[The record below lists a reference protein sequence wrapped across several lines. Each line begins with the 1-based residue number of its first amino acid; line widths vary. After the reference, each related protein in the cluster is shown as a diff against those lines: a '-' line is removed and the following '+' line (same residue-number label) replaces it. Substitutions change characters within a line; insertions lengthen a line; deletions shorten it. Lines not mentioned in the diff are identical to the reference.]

1 MTTSDQQHRA
11 GRASARGLFLAV
23 AIAAA
28 IGTAG
33 LLAAGNAGAEDLQG
47 KLDSKKA
54 ALGDAQHKKGVLTT
68 TIDNYNNKIDTL
80 TGQVASLRN
89 REAVV
94 RADLRAA
101 QSRLNDEQDNLR
113 IQRVRLERSLKVL
126 RQRLIAIYK
135 TGQPDA
141 LTVVLESDGYNDLL
155 QRSEYLSRI
164 QEQDSS
170 IVGNV
175 RDLRNQA
182 KDTVDRIK
190 GVRNEIAAKK
200 RELERTK
207 GELVQRKDELA
218 SARSHS
224 QQLLGKTKDH
234 IDKLDNDVS
243 DIEGKIQ
250 KQLMAA
256 SGYAPLPAG
265 PIRQGSG
272 QFIWPV
278 NGPISSPFGMRWG
291 TLHPGVD
298 IAVPAGTPIRAAG
311 DGTVALMQPEA
322 SSGGY
327 GNYTCIDHGG
337 GISTCYAHQ
346 SRQITTVGQHV
357 SQGDVIGYVGCT
369 GYCFGDHLHFEVRIN
384 GQVTD
389 PMPYL

>member
-1 MTTSDQQHRA
+1 MSSIGQKPSAARPRKRTRRA
-11 GRASARGLFLAV
+11 TAV
-23 AIAAA
+23 LAAA
-28 IGTAG
+28 IAVALG
-33 LLAAGNAGAEDLQG
+33 AAAPAVADLQG
-47 KLDSKKA
+47 KLDSKKS
-54 ALGDAQHKKGVLTT
+54 ALSDAQAKKGVLTT
-68 TIDNYNNKIDTL
+68 DIDNYNNKIDSL
-80 TGQVASLRN
+80 TGQVAALRN

-94 RADLRAA
+94 RADLRDA
-101 QSRLNDEQDNLR
+101 QSRLNDEQHNLR
-113 IQRVRLERSLKVL
+113 VQRERLAHSIKVL

-164 QEQDSS
+164 QQQDSS
-170 IVGNV
+170 IVDNV
-175 RDLRNQA
+175 RQLRNEA
-182 KDTVDRIK
+182 KDTVVRIR
-190 GVRNEIAAKK
+190 GVRDEIAAKK

-207 GELVQRKDELA
+207 GELVQRKDQLA
-218 SARSHS
+218 TARADS
-224 QQLLGKTKDH
+224 QKLLSKTKDH
-234 IDKLDNDVS
+234 IHKLDNDVS

-256 SGYAPLPAG
+256 SGTAPLPAG

-272 QFIWPV
+272 RFIWPV
-278 NGPISSPFGMRWG
+278 NGPITSPFGMRWG

-298 IAVPAGTPIRAAG
+298 IGVPAGTPIRAAG

-337 GISTCYAHQ
+337 GLSTCYAHQ